1 MLRLTLRHL
10 AGCALVALFI
20 VCSVAHAQVST
31 TGSILGVVKDP
42 SGAIVPNAVV
52 VCAGMET
59 GSRFETKSTG
69 AGAYACPNLV
79 EGMYRVD
86 VAAPGFVKAVISS
99 IKVNV
104 ATAAMVDV
112 RLEVGATT
120 ETIQVDA
127 ESTPVIT
134 ATTAVATTIVGRQI
148 LELPLSTRSALDL
161 AFQMPGAA
169 GGGGPR
175 YSSFEGLPH
184 GALNVAID
192 GINVQ
197 DNLLKSASGGSF
209 YTYITPR
216 VDAVDEVTVS
226 SAANAASA
234 GEGAVQITFVTKR
247 GTNDWHGGV
256 FEQVRN
262 NYFNANTWFNNKN
275 GLPRQVLRLNQFG
288 GRLGGPI
295 IKNKLF
301 IFGVWDDFRLPNAIA
316 RTRTVL
322 KTSALAGDFTYKGS
336 DGQNH
341 TVNVLQAAAGNGLR
355 STPDANI
362 GALLK
367 QIDALRTGGQVGIT
381 PNDLF
386 RDTMSFNNVGS
397 QRRYFPT
404 TRLDYVIN
412 EKMSLEAEWYYQ
424 GFRSFPDTLN
434 SYDRTYPGF
443 EMLNGKNAQGSQNS
457 NRHQTSLS
465 FRWTPGATMSNEL
478 RFGENGGTVVFA
490 GGMDQSLYPN
500 NTRLSWPLSLTSPLS
515 LPRDSRRNTPF
526 LSLQDTLSWQK
537 SQHTLNFGVSYNRMS
552 PWDRSIGTAVPLASL
567 GVTSNDPASQMFN
580 ASNFPAIQSA
590 DITNAQN
597 LYALLTGRISGV
609 SGVVN
614 VDEKT
619 HAYVPYAP
627 LTVRNFQQNLGVFF
641 TDNFRLRPTV
651 TLNFGLR
658 WDYQGVPGNTNG
670 VYTMPQG
677 GYAGLFDVSGKDNL
691 FQPGTLSGEAT
702 SFVTAGQSW
711 DKHFANFAPSV
722 GVVWSPGSDNLVSK
736 AIFGKGG
743 ALRMGY
749 SMTYSREGL
758 AHLTQVEGANPG
770 PTATATLTADV
781 DFKAG
786 TMFYDG
792 KIPPLTLKPTSY
804 SFPLSYSPPT
814 YSGASSNWYDPNLTP
829 PRVHSYS
836 IGIQR
841 EIAKDTVL
849 EARYVGN
856 FGQNLWRQYN
866 LNEANIIENKFLQ
879 EFVNAR
885 NNYNVCVANRLA
897 CTGSGSGT
905 LRFDNRGVA
914 GQVDLPILNA
924 AFKGTTGFTSSSFI
938 TNLQQG
944 TAGSMANTLG
954 NNKTYMD
961 NLTGAGY
968 AKNLFLV
975 NPTMANGGA
984 WLLSNGAWSN
994 YNSLQVEVR
1003 RHTRS
1008 GLTFMS
1014 SYVFSKGRSNLFGDA
1029 QSSATQPVTLRN
1041 FSLGDG
1047 PSPYDIRHA
1056 FKMNWMYDL
1065 PFGPGKMFA
1074 PSTNGVLSRIIG
1086 GWTLDGVARIQ
1097 SGPAIQLTTGS
1108 SSTNGRGTL
1117 SQFDGGVLPMVPVS
1131 QLQSMAHIHK
1141 LPNGVVTLV
1150 DSDLIGADGR
1160 ANPAYLQVAST
1171 PGQLGYNVFL
1181 YGPPLVRLD
1190 SSIVKR
1196 TRINERFN
1204 MELRAQVLNVLNAVN
1219 FMACSASSST
1229 CSLNITSTTFGQ
1241 TTNYYQDFNGSQDP
1255 GGRVIELVV
1264 RLNF

>member
-1 MLRLTLRHL
+1 MLRLNLRRL
-10 AGCALVALFI
+10 ACSALAAFFLLCFAA
-20 VCSVAHAQVST
+20 SAQVAT

-42 SGAIVPNAVV
+42 SSAIVPNAAV
-52 VCAGMET
+52 VCVGMET
-59 GSRFETKSTG
+59 GSRLETKTTD
-69 AGAYACPNLV
+69 AGAYVCPNLV
-79 EGMYRVD
+79 EGMYLVEV
-86 VAAPGFVKAVISS
+86 VASGFVKAVVSNV
-99 IKVNV
+99 KVSV
-104 ATAAMVDV
+104 ATAVSLDV
-112 RLEVGATT
+112 RLEVGATS
-120 ETIQVDA
+120 EVVQVDA
-127 ESTPVIT
+127 QATPVVT
-134 ATTAVATTIVGRQI
+134 ATTAIATTIVGRQI
-148 LELPLSTRSALDL
+148 MELPLSTRSALDF

-197 DNLLKSASGGSF
+197 DNLLKSSSGGSF

-216 VDAVDEVTVS
+216 IDAVDEVTVS

-247 GTNDWHGGV
+247 GTNEWHGGV

-262 NYFNANTWFNNKN
+262 DYFNANTWFNNKN
-275 GLPRQVLRLNQFG
+275 RLPRQVLRLNQFG

-301 IFGVWDDFRLPNAIA
+301 IFGVWDDFRLPNAIS

-322 KTSALAGDFTYKGS
+322 KTAAIGGDFTYKGS
-336 DGQNH
+336 DGLNH
-341 TVNVLQAAAGNGLR
+341 TVNVLQVAAGNGLR

-362 GALLK
+362 GALLRK
-367 QIDALRTGGQVGIT
+367 IDALRTGGQVGIT
-381 PNDLF
+381 PSDLF
-386 RDTMSFNNVGS
+386 RDTMTFNNVGS

-443 EMLNGKNAQGSQNS
+443 ETLNGKPAQGAQNS

-465 FRWTPGATMSNEL
+465 FRWTPGATVSNEL

-500 NTRLSWPLSLTSPLS
+500 NTRLGWPLSLTSPLS

-526 LSLQDTLSWQK
+526 LTLQDNLTWQK
-537 SQHTLNFGVSYNRMS
+537 SEHTLNFGVSYNRMT

-567 GVTSNDPASQMFN
+567 GIQSTDPAAAMFN
-580 ASNFPAIQSA
+580 TTNFPSIQSA
-590 DITNAQN
+590 DISNAQN
-597 LYALLTGRISGV
+597 LYALLTGRISGI

-614 VDEKT
+614 VDENS

-627 LTVRNFQQNLGVFF
+627 LTVRNFQQNFGLFF
-641 TDNFRLRPTV
+641 TDNFRVRPSV
-651 TLNFGLR
+651 TLNYGLR

-677 GYAGLFDVSGKDNL
+677 GYAGLYDVSGQDNL
-691 FQPGTLSGEAT
+691 FKPGALTGQAT
-702 SFVTAGQSW
+702 SFVIAGQAW
-711 DKHFANFAPSV
+711 NKHYRNFAPSV
-722 GVVWSPGSDNLVSK
+722 GVVWSPGSDQWLSN

-743 ALRMGY
+743 ALRVGY
-749 SMTYSREGL
+749 SITYSREGL
-758 AHLTQVEGANPG
+758 AHLTQMEGANPG

-781 DFKAG
+781 DFPAG

-792 KIPPLTLKPTSY
+792 KIPPLTLKPTSF

-814 YSGASSNWYDPNLTP
+814 YSGASSNWYDPNLAP

-841 EIAKDTVL
+841 EIARDTVL
-849 EARYVGN
+849 EVRYVGN
-856 FGQNLWRQYN
+856 YGQNLWRQYN
-866 LNEANIIENKFLQ
+866 LNEANIVENKFVQ
-879 EFVNAR
+879 EFRAAQ
-885 NNYNVCVANRLA
+885 NNYNICAANRLA
-897 CTGSGSGT
+897 CTGSAAGT

-924 AFKGTTGFTSSSFI
+924 AFKSNPNSFFTSSSFI

-944 TAGSMANTLG
+944 TAGSMASTLG

-961 NLTGAGY
+961 NLTAAGY
-968 AKNLFLV
+968 ARNFFLV

-1003 RHTRS
+1003 RRTRS
-1008 GLTFMS
+1008 GLAFMA
-1014 SYVFSKGRSNLFGDA
+1014 SYVYSKGLSNLFGDA
-1029 QSSATQPVTLRN
+1029 QSSATQPYTLRN

-1065 PFGPGKMFA
+1065 PFGPGKRFA
-1074 PSTNGVLSRIIG
+1074 PWTNGILSRLVG
-1086 GWTLDGVARIQ
+1086 GWTFDGVARIQ
-1097 SGPAIQLTTGS
+1097 SGQAIQLTS
-1108 SSTNGRGTL
+1108 SRGTL
-1117 SQFDGGVLPMVPVS
+1117 NQFDGGVLPMVPMS
-1131 QLQSMAHIHK
+1131 QIQSMANIHK
-1141 LPNGVVTLV
+1141 SGNGVVTLV
-1150 DSDLIGADGR
+1150 DSGLIGSDGR
-1160 ANPAYLQVAST
+1160 ANPAYLQVPT
-1171 PGQLGYNVFL
+1171 MPGQLGYEVFL
-1181 YGPPLVRLD
+1181 YGPPLVRVD

-1255 GGRVIELVV
+1255 GGRVVELVF